1 MTYVR
6 RALALALMVAAM
18 SSVSLAVDPGDAPEF
33 DPASIGSAVT
43 LMSAGM
49 LLISGRRAK

>member
-1 MTYVR
+1 MTYLR

-18 SSVSLAVDPGDAPEF
+18 SSVSHAAIDVTPEF
-33 DPASIGSAVT
+33 DPAAIGSAVT
-43 LMSAGM
+43 LLTGGM